1 MERLNDNSSKILDS
15 LDKIKLSISDRKK
28 RLAFEVAR
36 NLLMGFD
43 SNSGILSIAL
53 SNSNYLVVLRGLEL
67 LNWLISP
74 EAHRDY

>member
-1 MERLNDNSSKILDS
+1 MERLNDNPNKILDS

-28 RLAFEVAR
+28 RLGFEVAR
-36 NLLMGFD
+36 NFFMGFD

-53 SNSNYLVVLRGLEL
+53 SSNNYLVVLRGLEL

-74 EAHRDY
+74 